1 MKLKSFYRSLFLFVG
16 LSLLLTRAWAQE
28 AYAIFNKEGEK
39 VSFQAL
45 MAATNDKSH
54 VFFGEFHN
62 NPIAHWLQVKMV
74 KELFAIHE
82 ENLVVGAEMFES
94 DNQLLINEY
103 FADQIKEK
111 SFEEEVRLW
120 ENYKTDYKPI
130 LEFAKDKNVK
140 FIATN
145 IPRRYA
151 NSVYYNGMGILQQLP
166 EESRSYI
173 APLPIEI
180 DTTLSSYKEIESMA
194 SDHNGTFMM
203 EAQAVKDATMAHFIL
218 KNTKE
223 STVFF
228 HLNGAYHTNRYQ
240 GILSFLM
247 PKIDKNKMLTIAT
260 VSQSSVLELKPE
272 NLDLADFVI
281 CVDQD
286 MTLTH

>member
-1 MKLKSFYRSLFLFVG
+1 MKINYFYRSLFLFVS
-16 LSLLLTRAWAQE
+16 LSLLLTRVWAQE
-28 AYAIFNKEGEK
+28 AYTIFNKEGEK
-39 VSFQAL
+39 VSFQTL
-45 MAATNDKSH
+45 MAATKGKSH

-62 NPIAHWLQVKMV
+62 NPIAHWLQIKMV
-74 KELFAIHE
+74 KALYAVHE

-103 FADQIKEK
+103 FSDQIKQN

-120 ENYKTDYKPI
+120 DNYKTDYKPI

-151 NSVYYNGMGILQQLP
+151 NSVYYNGLDILQQLP
-166 EESRSYI
+166 QESRSYI
-173 APLPIEI
+173 APLPIQI
-180 DTTLSSYKEIESMA
+180 DTTLSSYKEIQSMA
-194 SDHNGTFMM
+194 NDHKGTFMM

-218 KNTKE
+218 ENTSE
-223 STVFF
+223 SSVFF

-240 GILSFLM
+240 GILSFLI
-247 PKIDKNKMLTIAT
+247 PKIDKNKILTIAT
-260 VSQSSVLELKPE
+260 VSQSSVQKLKPE
-272 NLDLADFVI
+272 NFDLADFVI